1 MMMQS
6 RQGGAEKRMIL
17 RRVLIYGAAAFI
29 LGVLQC
35 SFFSRLK
42 PFGAT
47 PDIIL
52 GSLCAVS
59 MLDNKKAAA
68 IYAVGAGYFI
78 DSIGATAPSFG
89 AMFYL
94 LCAVLASALAEK
106 LIPRFF
112 SYALMLLPLLVCRA
126 VYTYLCLWLSAGELP
141 PIGLSFGIILPE
153 AISTFILCLPV
164 FFLIKLCTLPI
175 GARGR
180 FTF

>member
-1 MMMQS
+1 MMKATS
-6 RQGGAEKRMIL
+6 GGAEKRIIL

-52 GSLCAVS
+52 GSLCAVA
-59 MLDNKKAAA
+59 MLDNKKTAMVYS
-68 IYAVGAGYFI
+68 IGAGYFI
-78 DSIGATAPSFG
+78 DSIGAVSPSFG
-89 AMFYL
+89 ALFYL
-94 LCAVLASALAEK
+94 FCAVIATTLAEK

-112 SYALMLLPLLVCRA
+112 SYAVLLLPAVLCRA
-126 VYTYLCLWLSAGELP
+126 AYTYLCLWLSAGALP
-141 PIGLSFGIILPE
+141 PIGLSIGIILPE
-153 AISTFILCLPV
+153 AISTFVLCLPIY
-164 FFLIKLCTLPI
+164 FLIKICTIPI
-175 GARGR
+175 GARSR

>member
-1 MMMQS
+1 MMQT

-29 LGVLQC
+29 LGVIQC
-35 SFFSRLK
+35 SFLSRLK

-47 PDIIL
+47 PDVIL
-52 GSLCAVS
+52 GSLCAIC
-59 MLDNKKAAA
+59 MLDNKKTAAVYA
-68 IYAVGAGYFI
+68 IGAGYFI
-78 DSIGATAPSFG
+78 DAIGATSLSFG
-89 AMFYL
+89 ALFYL
-94 LCAVLASALAEK
+94 LCAFLASALAQK

-112 SYALMLLPLLVCRA
+112 SYALALLPLLVCRA
-126 VYTYLCLWLSAGELP
+126 VYTYLCLWLSARALP
-141 PIGLSFGIILPE
+141 PVGLSLGIILPE
-153 AISTFILCLPV
+153 ALSTFVLCLPV